1 MTWEILFV
9 LLLALLAIVVFAK
22 EWLPVDTTA
31 LVILT
36 TLIASGVVNPEEG
49 ISGFSN
55 EATITILALFIL
67 GAGLQNSG
75 AITYFAK
82 RIQKYFLASEWKVLG
97 LIMLFTATVSAF
109 INNTAVV
116 IVFLPIMLRIS
127 KITKISLNRL
137 LMPMS
142 FAAMA
147 GGATTIIGTST
158 NLVISSIS
166 EESGYGRFN
175 IFEFSLIG
183 AILVLG
189 LVAFF
194 LIIGRKLIPERDKE
208 ENLTEEY
215 NVKEFL
221 TDLVITKGSNLV
233 GKKLKDTELYK
244 DPDIEI
250 LEIAREDGSIWM
262 PKSVEKLKENDSLL
276 LKGGVEEIVNFTSG
290 KGTRVLPEIAF
301 QDEDLETN
309 KMTLVEVLIT
319 PNSKLAD
326 RKIKKIGFHENYNSI
341 LLAVHKKGDYFSR
354 KISYLKANIGD
365 ILLLETPKNN
375 IRFLRN
381 TNDFII
387 LEQHVKNVFDMKK
400 VIISFLIVLLVVA
413 LAAFSILPIL
423 TSALIGSVLMLL
435 TGCVSLQK
443 AYQFIDWKII
453 FLLAGLIPL
462 GIAIQKSGAGD
473 LLASNFVYYTD
484 GLSPRTMISLLF
496 LLTVLLTSIIS
507 NNATAI
513 LIAPIA
519 IAIAEGLSLDPKPF
533 LITVMFAAS
542 TSFITPIGYQT
553 NTLIYSIGNYKFNDF
568 LKIGGLVTLLFWV
581 LATWLIPI
589 FYM

>member
-1 MTWEILFV
+1 MTWEILAV
-9 LLLALLAIVVFAK
+9 LLITLMAIVIFAK

-36 TLIASGVVNPEEG
+36 ILIALGIVEPQEG

-55 EATITILALFIL
+55 EATITILSLFIL

-82 RIQKYFLASEWKVLG
+82 RIQKYFIATEWKVLG
-97 LIMLFTATVSAF
+97 LIMIFTAIASAF
-109 INNTAVV
+109 INNTAIV
-116 IVFLPIMLRIS
+116 IVLLPIMLRIS
-127 KITKISLNRL
+127 KITQISLNKL

-142 FAAMA
+142 FAAMV

-158 NLVISSIS
+158 NLVVSSIS
-166 EESGYGRFN
+166 ANSGYGRFG
-175 IFEFSLIG
+175 IFEFTFIG
-183 AILVLG
+183 SIMVLG
-189 LVAFF
+189 
-194 LIIGRKLIPERDKE
+194 IILFMVTVGRKLIPERSRD

-221 TDLVITKGSNLV
+221 TDLVIKKGSSLV
-233 GKKLKDTELYK
+233 GKRLKDTLFFK

-250 LEIAREDGSIWM
+250 IEIAREDGSIWM
-262 PKSVEKLKENDSLL
+262 PDSVEILKENDSILV
-276 LKGGVEEIVNFTSG
+276 KGGVDEIVNITSG
-290 KGTRVLPEIAF
+290 NGTKILPGIEF
-301 QDEDLETN
+301 QDEDLETT
-309 KMTLVEVLIT
+309 KMALVEVLIT

-326 RKIKKIGFHENYNSI
+326 RKIKKIGFQENYNSI
-341 LLAVHKKGDYFSR
+341 LLAVHKKGDYFSK

-365 ILLLETPKNN
+365 ILLLETPKSN
-375 IRFLRN
+375 IKFLNN

-387 LEQHVKNVFDMKK
+387 LEQHVKNAFDMKK
-400 VIISFLIVLLVVA
+400 VLISFVIVLLVVL
-413 LAAFSILPIL
+413 LAALNILPIL
-423 TSALIGSVLMLL
+423 TSALIGSVAMLL

-462 GIAIQKSGAGD
+462 GLAIEKTGAGD
-473 LLASNFVYYTD
+473 LLAENFVYYTE
-484 GLSPRTMISLLF
+484 GYSARTMISLLF
-496 LLTVLLTSIIS
+496 LFTVLLTSIIS

-519 IAIAEGLSLDPKPF
+519 ISIAQGLGLDPKPF

-553 NTLIYSIGNYKFNDF
+553 NTLIYSIGNYRFSDF
-568 LKIGGLVTLLFWV
+568 LKVGGVVTLIIWA
-581 LATWLIPI
+581 LATWLIPQ

>member
-1 MTWEILFV
+1 MTWEILIV
-9 LLLALLAIVVFAK
+9 LLITLLAIVIFAK

-36 TLIASGVVNPEEG
+36 ILIASGIVEPQEG

-75 AITYFAK
+75 AINYFAK
-82 RIQKYFLASEWKVLG
+82 RIQKYFIASEWKVLAI
-97 LIMLFTATVSAF
+97 IMIFTAVTSAF
-109 INNTAVV
+109 INNTAIV
-116 IVFLPIMLRIS
+116 IVLLPIMLRIS
-127 KITKISLNRL
+127 RITHISLNKL

-142 FAAMA
+142 FAAMT

-158 NLVISSIS
+158 NLVVSSIS
-166 EESGYGRFN
+166 AESGYGRFG
-175 IFEFSLIG
+175 IFEFTFIGVVMAAGLI
-183 AILVLG
+183 LFMVT
-189 LVAFF
+189 
-194 LIIGRKLIPERDKE
+194 IGRKLIPERDRDDD
-208 ENLTEEY
+208 LTEAY

-221 TDLVITKGSNLV
+221 TDLVIKKGSTLV
-233 GKKLKDTELYK
+233 GKRLKETLFYK

-250 LEIAREDGSIWM
+250 LEIARDDGSIWM
-262 PKSVEKLKENDSLL
+262 PDSVERLRENDSILI
-276 LKGGVEEIVNFTSG
+276 KGGVDDIVNITSG
-290 KGTRVLPEIAF
+290 NGTKVLPGIAF
-301 QDEDLETN
+301 QDEDLEPP
-309 KMTLVEVLIT
+309 KMALVEVLIT

-341 LLAVHKKGDYFSR
+341 LLAVHKKGDYFS
-354 KISYLKANIGD
+354 KKLSYLKANIGD
-365 ILLLETPKNN
+365 ILLLETPKSN
-375 IRFLRN
+375 ISFLNN

-400 VIISFLIVLLVVA
+400 VVISFIIVLLVVI
-413 LAAFSILPIL
+413 LAAFNILPIL
-423 TSALIGSVLMLL
+423 TSALIGSVGMLL

-462 GIAIQKSGAGD
+462 GIAIEKTGAGD
-473 LLASNFVYYTD
+473 LLAENFVYYTH
-484 GLSPRTMISLLF
+484 GYSARTMISLLF
-496 LLTVLLTSIIS
+496 IFTVLLTSIIS

-513 LIAPIA
+513 LVAPIA
-519 IAIAEGLSLDPKPF
+519 ISIAHGLDLDPKPF

-553 NTLIYSIGNYKFNDF
+553 NTLIYSIGNYKFSDF
-568 LKIGGLVTLLFWV
+568 LKVGGLVALIVWA
-581 LATWLIPI
+581 LATWLIPQ
-589 FYM
+589 FYL

>member
-1 MTWEILFV
+1 M
-9 LLLALLAIVVFAK
+9 AIVIFAK
-22 EWLPVDTTA
+22 EWLPVDTTS
-31 LVILT
+31 LVIMT
-36 TLIASGVVNPEEG
+36 ILIATGLVEPHEG

-82 RIQKYFLASEWKVLG
+82 RIQKYFLAKEWKVLG
-97 LIMLFTATVSAF
+97 LIMIFTATLSAF
-109 INNTAVV
+109 INNTAIV
-116 IVFLPIMLRIS
+116 IVLLPIMLRIS
-127 KITKISLNRL
+127 RITKISINRL

-142 FAAMA
+142 FSAMA
-147 GGATTIIGTST
+147 GGATTVIGTST

-166 EESGYGRFN
+166 EESGYGRFS
-175 IFEFSLIG
+175 IFEFSFMGVIMVIGLITFM
-183 AILVLG
+183 LVL
-189 LVAFF
+189 
-194 LIIGRKLIPERDKE
+194 GRKLIPERGRDE
-208 ENLTEEY
+208 DLTGEY
-215 NVKEFL
+215 HVKEFL
-221 TDLVITKGSNLV
+221 TDLMITKGSKLI
-233 GKKLKDTELYK
+233 GKKLRDTELYK

-262 PKSVEKLKENDSLL
+262 PKSVERLRENDSIL

-290 KGTRVLPEIAF
+290 VGSKIMPEITF

-326 RKIKKIGFHENYNSI
+326 RKIKKIGFQENYNAI
-341 LLAVHKKGDYFSR
+341 LLAVHKKGDYFSK

-375 IRFLRN
+375 IRFLNN

-400 VIISFLIVLLVVA
+400 VIISFLIVLAVII
-413 LAAFSILPIL
+413 LAAFDVLPIL
-423 TSALIGSVLMLL
+423 SSALIGSVVMLL

-462 GIAIQKSGAGD
+462 GIAIEKTGAGD
-473 LLASNFVYYTD
+473 LLANNFVYFTE
-484 GLSPRTMISLLF
+484 GFSGRTMISLLF
-496 LLTVLLTSIIS
+496 IFTVLLTSIIS

-519 IAIAEGLSLDPKPF
+519 ISIAEGLSLDPKPF

-553 NTLIYSIGNYKFNDF
+553 NTLIYSIGNYKFYDF
-568 LKIGGLVTLLFWV
+568 LKVGGLVTVIIWA
-581 LATWLIPI
+581 LATWLIPN
-589 FYM
+589 FYL